1 MKYSR
6 EPESA
11 VKSSKT
17 RATALRVHYQHMRE
31 IAHLIMGMK
40 LTKAKSYL
48 EDVLEYKQIV
58 PVTKYTGGVGRHA
71 QAKNRKVRMHSDWKL
86 YRNLPHRLVFC
97 RLLVARVG
105 GRRRRLRL
113 CSLCSRTRRQMQ
125 R

>member
-71 QAKNRKVRMHSDWKL
+71 QAKNRKVCIQSDSTL
-86 YRNLPHRLVFC
+86 YRRVPYHLVFC

-105 GRRRRLRL
+105 GRRRHRQL
-113 CSLCSRTRRQMQ
+113 CSLC
-125 R
+125 